1 MRYLENHRRQT
12 HNRIVEN
19 ASYGLRQKGAEGLS
33 VVELMK
39 LADLT
44 HGGFYNHFAS
54 RAALVSE
61 AIAFAMDQTT
71 ERWRKLTNDKA
82 NGERFEAL
90 IADYLSP
97 RHRDNPKHG
106 CALPALAV
114 DVARSSPSEQQALAS
129 KLEMMIDVLVDLLT
143 GEPPPRQARQ
153 IATGAIATM
162 VGSIVLSRA
171 VGAGKLSNCIL
182 DAGRRTAGGRIRK
195 PQRRT
200 IKAMRCKKA

>member
-1 MRYLENHRRQT
+1 MRYVENHRRQT
-12 HNRIVEN
+12 HSRIVEN
-19 ASYGLRQKGAEGLS
+19 ASYGLRQNGAKGLS
-33 VVELMK
+33 VVDLMK
-39 LADLT
+39 LAGLT
-44 HGGFYNHFAS
+44 HGGFYHHFDS
-54 RAALVSE
+54 RAALIGE

-71 ERWRKLTNDKA
+71 ERWEKLTNDKA

-106 CALPALAV
+106 CALPALAT
-114 DVARSSPSEQQALAS
+114 DVARSSPSEKQALAS
-129 KLEMMIDVLVDLLT
+129 KLEKMIDVFVELLP
-143 GEPPPRQARQ
+143 GEAPQQARQ

-171 VGAGKLSNCIL
+171 VGAGKLSDRIL

-200 IKAMRCKKA
+200 IKAMRCDKS